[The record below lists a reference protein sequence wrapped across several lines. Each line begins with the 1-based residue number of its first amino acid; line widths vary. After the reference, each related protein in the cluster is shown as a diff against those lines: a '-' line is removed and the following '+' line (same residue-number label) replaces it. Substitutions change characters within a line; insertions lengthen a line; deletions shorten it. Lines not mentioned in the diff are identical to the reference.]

1 MMKTKLTILLGLLLI
16 FSAFTSE
23 KQVITIFTIGDSTM
37 ANKPLEGGNPE
48 RGWGQMLSRY
58 FSEEIVIDNHAVNGR
73 SSKSFIDEGRWDK
86 VLAKLKKGDYVFIQ
100 FGHNDEKRDE
110 KRHTDPGTTFDANL
124 KRFVE
129 EARAKGAIP
138 VLFNSIVRRN
148 FGKADADAVAK
159 AVVQDDIREGIDP
172 NAPQAEVNT
181 GARLIDTHGAYLDS
195 PRNVARELEVPFVDL
210 NRVTHDLVEQ
220 MGPEASKQLFVWV
233 APNTVPALPKGRED
247 NTHLNVRG
255 AATVAWLAVQ
265 EVIKV
270 VPALKPY
277 VRHYDFVVAKDGS
290 GDFFSVQEAINA
302 VPDFRKNVRTTI
314 LVKRGVY
321 KEKIVIP
328 ASKINLSLTG
338 EDGAV
343 LSYDDYADKLN
354 RFGEKTGT
362 SGSASCYIYAPD
374 FYAENLTFENT
385 SGPVGQ
391 AVACFVSAD
400 RAYFKNC
407 RFLGWQDTL
416 YTYGKGCRQYYED
429 CYIEG
434 TVDFIFGWS
443 TAVFN
448 RCHIHSKTK
457 GYVTAPSTDQGQKY
471 GYVFYDC
478 RLTADEG
485 VADVYLSRP
494 WRPYAQAVFVRCDLG
509 GHILPAGWNNWGKV
523 ENEKTAFYAEYQSR
537 GAGANPQTRAPF
549 SHQLH
554 SLEGYAMEDVLA
566 GTDGWNPMKNGN
578 ALLNIKR

>member
-1 MMKTKLTILLGLLLI
+1 MKTKLTILLGLLLI

-100 FGHNDEKRDE
+100 FGHNDEKPDE

-148 FGKADADAVAK
+148 FGEANADAVAK

-172 NAPQAEVNT
+172 NVPQAEVKT

-210 NRVTHDLVEQ
+210 NRVTHNLVEQ

-566 GTDGWNPMKNGN
+566 GKDGWNPMKDGN

>member
-1 MMKTKLTILLGLLLI
+1 MKTKLTILLGLLLM

-100 FGHNDEKRDE
+100 FGHNDEKPDE

-578 ALLNIKR
+578 ALLDIKR

>member
-1 MMKTKLTILLGLLLI
+1 MKTKLTILLGLLLM

-100 FGHNDEKRDE
+100 FGHNDEKPDE

-148 FGKADADAVAK
+148 FGEANADAVAK

-172 NAPQAEVNT
+172 NVPQAEVKT

-210 NRVTHDLVEQ
+210 NRVTHNLVEQ

-233 APNTVPALPKGRED
+233 APNTVPVLPKGRED

-566 GTDGWNPMKNGN
+566 GKDGWNPMKDGN
-578 ALLNIKR
+578 ALLDIKR

>member
-1 MMKTKLTILLGLLLI
+1 MKTKLTILLGLLLM

-172 NAPQAEVNT
+172 NAPQAEMKT

-338 EDGAV
+338 EYGAV

-554 SLEGYAMEDVLA
+554 SLEGYVMEDVLA
-566 GTDGWNPMKNGN
+566 GTDGWNPMKDGN
-578 ALLNIKR
+578 ALLDIKR

>member
-1 MMKTKLTILLGLLLI
+1 MKFKLTILLSLLLML
-16 FSAFTSE
+16 SAFTSE
-23 KQVITIFTIGDSTM
+23 KRVITIFTIGDSTM
-37 ANKPLEGGNPE
+37 ANKSLVGGNPE

-58 FSEEIVIDNHAVNGR
+58 FSADIVIDNHAVNGR

-86 VLAKLKKGDYVFIQ
+86 VLEKLKKGDYVFIQ
-100 FGHNDEKRDE
+100 FGHNDEKSDE

-148 FGKADADAVAK
+148 FGKANADAVAQ

-172 NAPQAEVNT
+172 NAPQAEEKA

-195 PRNVARELEVPFVDL
+195 PRNVARELDVPFVDL
-210 NRVTHDLVEQ
+210 NRITHDLVER
-220 MGPEASKQLFVWV
+220 MGPETSKQLFVWV
-233 APNTVPALPKGRED
+233 APNTVPALPDGRED

-328 ASKINLSLTG
+328 ASKINLSLIG
-338 EDGAV
+338 EDGSV

-354 RFGEKTGT
+354 CFGEKTGT

-400 RAYFKNC
+400 RAYFKHC

-485 VADVYLSRP
+485 VTGVYLSRP

-509 GHILPAGWNNWGKV
+509 GHIMPAGWNNWGNV

-537 GAGANPQTRAPF
+537 GAGANPKARASF

-554 SLEGYAMEDVLA
+554 NLEGYTMEEVLA

-578 ALLNIKR
+578 ALLDIKR

>member
-1 MMKTKLTILLGLLLI
+1 MKFKLTILLSLLLML
-16 FSAFTSE
+16 SAFTSE
-23 KQVITIFTIGDSTM
+23 KRVITIFTIGDSTM
-37 ANKPLEGGNPE
+37 ANKSLVGGNPE

-58 FSEEIVIDNHAVNGR
+58 FSADIVIDNHAVNGR

-86 VLAKLKKGDYVFIQ
+86 VLEKLKKGDYVFIQ
-100 FGHNDEKRDE
+100 FGHNDEKSDE

-148 FGKADADAVAK
+148 FGKTNADAVAQ

-172 NAPQAEVNT
+172 NAPQAEEKA

-195 PRNVARELEVPFVDL
+195 PRNVARELDVPFVDL
-210 NRVTHDLVEQ
+210 NRITHDLVER
-220 MGPEASKQLFVWV
+220 MGPETSKQLFVWV
-233 APNTVPALPKGRED
+233 APNTAPALPDGRED

-328 ASKINLSLTG
+328 ASKINLSLIG
-338 EDGAV
+338 EDGSV

-354 RFGEKTGT
+354 CFGEKTGT

-400 RAYFKNC
+400 RAYFKHC

-485 VADVYLSRP
+485 VTGVYLSRP

-509 GHILPAGWNNWGKV
+509 GHIMPAGWNNWGNV

-537 GAGANPQTRAPF
+537 GAGANPKARASF

-554 SLEGYAMEDVLA
+554 NLEGYTMEEVLA

-578 ALLNIKR
+578 ALLDIKR

>member
-1 MMKTKLTILLGLLLI
+1 MKTKLTILLGLLLM

-100 FGHNDEKRDE
+100 FGHNDEKPDE

-148 FGKADADAVAK
+148 FGEANADAVAK

-172 NAPQAEVNT
+172 NVPQAEVKT

-302 VPDFRKNVRTTI
+302 VPDFRKNVRTAI

-485 VADVYLSRP
+485 VTDVYLSRP

-566 GTDGWNPMKNGN
+566 GTDGWNPMKDGN
-578 ALLNIKR
+578 ALLDIKR